1 MPNKKDSNWN
11 TYNFRRFEADHFGL
25 SIDPLYT
32 GKDPF
37 GFKAGGHHTHT
48 KIGMSNKKVR
58 RIG

>member
-1 MPNKKDSNWN
+1 MPKNTNWN
-11 TYNFRRFEADHFGL
+11 TTDFRNFELTNFGL
-25 SIDPLYT
+25 SIDPSYT

-58 RIG
+58 LIG

>member
-1 MPNKKDSNWN
+1 MTKKNKWN
-11 TYNFRRFEADHFGL
+11 TPDFRRFELNNFGL
-25 SIDPLYT
+25 SIDPSYT

-48 KIGMSNKKVR
+48 KIGLNNRKAR